1 MAQTE
6 LTCDTLG
13 DLDGGRSR
21 GIINAA
27 LRRIMDDLDDR
38 GEEDEKVRALDLK
51 ITFVIKKG
59 NLAVEIQADAKLP
72 KYRSNETIAKL
83 TQKAKRN
90 GTGGVRNAIEFQEHN
105 AENPDQ
111 STFGAMDR
119 VDADN
124 GN

>member
-13 DLDGGRSR
+13 NLDGGRSR

-38 GEEDEKVRALDLK
+38 GEDEKTRALDLK
-51 ITFVIKKG
+51 ITFQIKKG

-90 GTGGVRNAIEFQEHN
+90 GTGGVRNAIEFQEHDP
-105 AENPDQ
+105 ENPDQ
-111 STFGAMDR
+111 ATFGAMDR
-119 VDADN
+119 VDADA